1 MVLMK
6 SFGHFFS
13 ICLDPTTYNAAE
25 IHTAASQSSVNK
37 AKIKMVCKISHWSES
52 TQAEKAP
59 I

>member
-1 MVLMK
+1 MK